1 MKKSLREKYVTPFD
15 WVIKKTKYGS
25 SNQRISKNPN
35 RVLLLNVDVSDPKY
49 TENQRELL
57 EKLSRV
63 SRRSNHPH
71 AESPL
76 FTIGWVRYDKNDK
89 SKVLLIEEVQSDIE
103 IVRKQL
109 KGESDEAKQLREVGI
124 DPNEFVEVAE
134 LMRPYSDRFYEDAIG
149 LVFQEAEALGYTVEM
164 LPYEAKKQFCYY
176 DVQKKKQIC
185 PPISVYVELP
195 KRLGMTA
202 RRESESLQNL
212 PAPVR
217 YYKPNPGK
225 RSK

>member
-1 MKKSLREKYVTPFD
+1 LY
-15 WVIKKTKYGS
+15 
-25 SNQRISKNPN
+25 
-35 RVLLLNVDVSDPKY
+35 
-49 TENQRELL
+49 
-57 EKLSRV
+57 
-63 SRRSNHPH
+63 
-71 AESPL
+71 A
-76 FTIGWVRYDKNDK
+76 IGWVRYDQDDEA
-89 SKVLLIEEVQSDIE
+89 KVLLIEEVQSDLDITRRKLTGKSDLAEQFKDQGVDPQE
-103 IVRKQL
+103 IV
-109 KGESDEAKQLREVGI
+109 
-124 DPNEFVEVAE
+124 NVAE
-134 LMRPYSDRFYEDAIG
+134 SMREYTDRFYEDAIG
-149 LVFQEAEALGYTVEM
+149 LVYQEAEALGYTVEM